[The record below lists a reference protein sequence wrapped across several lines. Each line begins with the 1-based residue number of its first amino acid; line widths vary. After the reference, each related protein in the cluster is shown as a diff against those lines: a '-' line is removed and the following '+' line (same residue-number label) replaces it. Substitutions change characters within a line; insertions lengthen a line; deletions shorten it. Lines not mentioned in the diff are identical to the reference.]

1 MNDLRFAVRQL
12 VKNPGFT
19 TVAVLTLALCVG
31 ANVVIF
37 SVVDSILLRALPF
50 REPDR
55 LVTTIN
61 CYPKAGVP
69 RGASSLPNYYDRR
82 ELTAAFEKTAAIR
95 SGTAIVGEAGSPN
108 RVQIERVT
116 PEFFETLGVAM
127 ARGRSF
133 TQEEMEYA
141 QSGVVILTD
150 AYWRTHFN
158 ADPNVIGREMR
169 VDGLKVTIVGLL
181 PRGFH
186 YLSSRAQLFFPL
198 ASAAD
203 ER

>member
-69 RGASSLPNYYDRR
+69 RGSSSLPNYYDRR
-82 ELTAAFEKTAAIR
+82 QLIAAFEKTA
-95 SGTAIVGEAGSPN
+95 
-108 RVQIERVT
+108 
-116 PEFFETLGVAM
+116 
-127 ARGRSF
+127 
-133 TQEEMEYA
+133 
-141 QSGVVILTD
+141 D
-150 AYWRTHFN
+150 AYWRAHFN
-158 ADPNVIGREMR
+158 GDPNVIGRELR
-169 VDGLKVTIVGLL
+169 VDGLKAIVVGLL
-181 PRGFH
+181 PPGFH
-186 YLSSRAQLFFPL
+186 YLSS
-198 ASAAD
+198 
-203 ER
+203 